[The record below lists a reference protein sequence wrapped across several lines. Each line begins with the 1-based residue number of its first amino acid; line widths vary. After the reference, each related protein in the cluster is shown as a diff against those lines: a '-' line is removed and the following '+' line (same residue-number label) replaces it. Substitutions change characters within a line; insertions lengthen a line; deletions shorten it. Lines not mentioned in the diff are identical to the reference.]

1 MTEAKFTARSQSPL
15 LIRQAVIAGLIGA
28 IIVDTY
34 LSIELHTSIVA
45 LEVRNAMTA
54 FDVGLPILGVIVHL
68 VIALVWALI
77 YAYVFNAIG
86 QLRNWILGTIVLGVV
101 LDAVMNLIIM
111 LKIGAPW
118 GAGFLGGLIT
128 NVVFYALPVALYL
141 SLTAPRARVRRLAEG

>member
-1 MTEAKFTARSQSPL
+1 MIQARSQTQSL
-15 LIRQAVIAGLIGA
+15 VRQAFIAGIIGA

-54 FDVGLPILGVIVHL
+54 FDVGSPILGLVVHL

-77 YAYVFNAIG
+77 YAYIFNAIG
-86 QLRNWILGTIVLGVV
+86 QLGNWILGTIVLGVV
-101 LDAVMNLIIM
+101 VDAVMNFIIM
-111 LKIGAPW
+111 LKTGAPW
-118 GAGFLGGLIT
+118 GTAFAGGLVT

-141 SLTAPRARVRRLAEG
+141 SRTEHA